1 MFYGAS
7 LMDWYRRAATYV
19 DRVRSL
25 SAAVKVL
32 VNQTA
37 CIAVWFSRGSGLRP
51 PLLTEPQVSEHE
63 QYDDYDPDNVEDVH
77 DLPASC
83 VISSRFSADR
93 PPFP

>member
-7 LMDWYRRAATYV
+7 LMDMYRRAATYV

-37 CIAVWFSRGSGLRP
+37 CIAVWFSCKS
-51 PLLTEPQVSEHE
+51 
-63 QYDDYDPDNVEDVH
+63 
-77 DLPASC
+77 
-83 VISSRFSADR
+83 
-93 PPFP
+93 